1 MADPQMGEILYPQ
14 SCRIGA
20 SADGKQV
27 ALTFQVADREPLT
40 VVLPL
45 LGAAGL
51 LQRTGQVLHRLGVRA
66 KPRATTPATP
76 AAPAEQ
82 EAA

>member
-27 ALTFQVADREPLT
+27 ALTFQVQDREPMT
-40 VVLPL
+40 IVLPL

-51 LQRTGQVLHRLGVRA
+51 LQRVGQVLHRLGVRA
-66 KPRATTPATP
+66 KPRSTPT
-76 AAPAEQ
+76 
-82 EAA
+82 